1 MLATFFQGWQKIL
14 YKEKKNPE
22 NKQHYKII
30 IVNVINVINN

>member
-14 YKEKKNPE
+14 YKEKNPE